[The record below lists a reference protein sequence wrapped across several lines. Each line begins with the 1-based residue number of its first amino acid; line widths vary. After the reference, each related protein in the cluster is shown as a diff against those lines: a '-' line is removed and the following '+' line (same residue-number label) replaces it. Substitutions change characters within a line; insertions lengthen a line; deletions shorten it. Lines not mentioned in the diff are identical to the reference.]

1 MKSFTKMF
9 MMLLMLC
16 AAGASYADENVIYVQ
31 DAEIPVE
38 EVQEVAQTIELSI
51 WMKNTA
57 PIRGFE
63 FDMYLPEVISVKKN
77 NKGRIQGVKFNAGR
91 LPEDDEHTL
100 TLSELSDGAVHFV
113 CGSMYDETFTGN
125 DGEIMIMEVNLS
137 ANVAVGN
144 YPIQLKNIKLTET
157 NPSNYYETELMESV
171 FRVTGEP
178 SLPNVVHD
186 GTYYVMSAQE
196 GTLINAENALD
207 AKGVPITFTFSN
219 NAYTIEGADFF
230 TGKQWTVA
238 EAIEGLSGYYTIS
251 NTDGFVAVSATNT
264 LEQIAD
270 GTADA
275 AIWILLPKTYWED
288 NVNSTYTIAGTK
300 NLTGTENDWDIVDA
314 NKMEFNDNTGLYE
327 KKFEGVVIENGNQ
340 PEFKVV
346 QTNMEGN
353 KIWYPNGDNWVI
365 TTSYVGGEGI
375 YDITITFDPSD
386 LKEIGVA
393 AVEYEVYTEFDEA
406 TGTLTYYYDAKM
418 ASRSGVTE
426 VYDPVNNPD
435 AARFTGYYK
444 KVLKA
449 VIDPSMKNANLTS
462 MYSMFFGGIHNETFA
477 FQALSKMTE
486 IKGMENLN
494 TADVTSMDY
503 MFEACNA
510 LKTIDVN
517 SFDISKV
524 TKMDFMFGDCY
535 ELTTIYCSKDWS
547 ITSASSDNMFG
558 ACRKLVGGN
567 GTAFDSNVTNATYA
581 RPDGG
586 TESPGYFTAGVV
598 GDVNGDGVVNFTDA
612 QSILTLMA
620 NENYESS
627 ADVNND
633 DAVNFTDYQS
643 ILTIMAQ

>member
-1 MKSFTKMF
+1 MEDKM
-9 MMLLMLC
+9 
-16 AAGASYADENVIYVQ
+16 IY
-31 DAEIPVE
+31 
-38 EVQEVAQTIELSI
+38 
-51 WMKNTA
+51 
-57 PIRGFE
+57 
-63 FDMYLPEVISVKKN
+63 
-77 NKGRIQGVKFNAGR
+77 KGGWQ
-91 LPEDDEHTL
+91 
-100 TLSELSDGAVHFV
+100 
-113 CGSMYDETFTGN
+113 
-125 DGEIMIMEVNLS
+125 
-137 ANVAVGN
+137 
-144 YPIQLKNIKLTET
+144 
-157 NPSNYYETELMESV
+157 
-171 FRVTGEP
+171 
-178 SLPNVVHD
+178 
-186 GTYYVMSAQE
+186 
-196 GTLINAENALD
+196 
-207 AKGVPITFTFSN
+207 
-219 NAYTIEGADFF
+219 GAD
-230 TGKQWTVA
+230 
-238 EAIEGLSGYYTIS
+238 TILQKLKGPIG
-251 NTDGFVAVSATNT
+251 DGQV
-264 LEQIAD
+264 
-270 GTADA
+270 
-275 AIWILLPKTYWED
+275 
-288 NVNSTYTIAGTK
+288 
-300 NLTGTENDWDIVDA
+300 
-314 NKMEFNDNTGLYE
+314 
-327 KKFEGVVIENGNQ
+327 
-340 PEFKVV
+340 
-346 QTNMEGN
+346 
-353 KIWYPNGDNWVI
+353 WYPNGDNWVI

-510 LKTIDVN
+510 LQTVDVN

-598 GDVNGDGVVNFTDA
+598 GDVNGDKVVNFTDA